1 MIHLKKIVYS
11 EYISHPT
18 FPNPMS
24 TMFYND
30 SEFALWSQIKNAHKK
45 IWEIYYFIW
54 HERMKQA
61 KISWKSK
68 EPGGFK

>member
-30 SEFALWSQIKNAHKK
+30 SEFALWSQNMQKFLGNQKNL
-45 IWEIYYFIW
+45 ED
-54 HERMKQA
+54 
-61 KISWKSK
+61 SNDSK
-68 EPGGFK
+68 N

>member
-30 SEFALWSQIKNAHKK
+30 SEFALWSQNKQKFLGNQKNL
-45 IWEIYYFIW
+45 ED
-54 HERMKQA
+54 
-61 KISWKSK
+61 SNDSK
-68 EPGGFK
+68 N